1 MNTRFLTRA
10 VLALAIL
17 ASSLLT
23 GCASIVSGSSQV
35 VSVEARNQG
44 QLVKGA
50 SCKLQNAKGTFYV
63 TSPGTVTVHKSGD
76 DLVVQCDKENIKSG
90 QAHLK
95 SSIKGMAFGNILFGG
110 LIGVVIDQSSGA
122 AYDYPSTVTVFMGE
136 NPAAQMAAFT
146 PPAPTPMPPAP
157 SNVTAVAGAPGGY
170 PQRQLKGEE
179 MQRHFSSLGTVL
191 GHGPGGAKLQYN
203 IDGGGGFEVKNLDKG
218 GGSTGSYEFKDA
230 ENQICL
236 GIYGGSGWR
245 IMQDCYRLYQ
255 VSADT
260 FAMKSV
266 TDNFFFT
273 YVKQQPY
280 DGNTSSDTSLAS
292 QAAAALPAAVAYA
305 APLAA
310 PAPAANPGQP
320 LPAPAAVLAQVV
332 QPAPESLSGEI
343 GQYSY
348 QSEHLAKAQSC
359 AAQPHAILNAKGPG
373 FESYSVSCDNGDS
386 LAMRCD
392 FGQCRILK

>member
-10 VLALAIL
+10 MLALAII

-23 GCASIVSGSSQV
+23 GCASIVSGSTQLI
-35 VSVEARNQG
+35 SVEARNQG

-63 TSPGTVTVHKSGD
+63 TSPGTVTVHKSRD
-76 DLVVQCDKENIKSG
+76 DLLVQCDKESIKSG
-90 QAHLK
+90 QAQLK
-95 SSIKGMAFGNILFGG
+95 STVKGMTFGNILFGG
-110 LIGVVIDQSSGA
+110 IVGVVIDQNSGA
-122 AYDYPSTVTVFMGE
+122 AFDYPSVVTVFMGE
-136 NPAAQMAAFT
+136 NRAAQMAAFT
-146 PPAPTPMPPAP
+146 PPAAATPPAAL
-157 SNVTAVAGAPGGY
+157 NMTTVAGAPPGY
-170 PQRQLKGEE
+170 PQRQLMGEE
-179 MQRHFSSLGTVL
+179 MHRHFSSLGTVM
-191 GHGPGGAKLQYN
+191 GHSPSGAKMQYDIN
-203 IDGGGGFEVKNLDKG
+203 SSGGFEVRNLDKG

-245 IMQDCYRLYQ
+245 VMQDCYRLYQ
-255 VSADT
+255 ISADT
-260 FAMKSV
+260 FAMKSA

-280 DGNTSSDTSLAS
+280 EADNSVAS
-292 QAAAALPAAVAYA
+292 QAAVTLPAAVAYSAPVTA
-305 APLAA
+305 AMNPVQLPATVQAAAVQPDAASA
-310 PAPAANPGQP
+310 PASTPE
-320 LPAPAAVLAQVV
+320 AQ
-332 QPAPESLSGEI
+332 SGII

-348 QSEHLAKAQSC
+348 QSEHIAKAQSC
-359 AAQPHAILNAKGPG
+359 AAQPHAILSAKGPG
-373 FESYSVSCDNGDS
+373 FESYTVSCDSGDS